1 MKKFSKMVINKGD
14 DVVGEGYYER
24 YDDELI
30 IEASDYNIERTFH
43 TLLDQRVII
52 TSIKFEDTNG
62 ASSAFNGPYLIRRIR
77 NNEITLQK

>member
-1 MKKFSKMVINKGD
+1 MKKFSKIVINKGNE
-14 DVVGEGYYER
+14 VIGEGYYER

-52 TSIKFEDTNG
+52 SSINFEDTNG
-62 ASSAFNGPYLIRRIR
+62 ASGAFNGPYLIRRIR

>member
-1 MKKFSKMVINKGD
+1 MKKFSKIVINKGNE
-14 DVVGEGYYER
+14 VIGEGYYER

-52 TSIKFEDTNG
+52 SSIKFEDTNG
-62 ASSAFNGPYLIRRIR
+62 ALGAFNGPYLIRRIR

>member
-1 MKKFSKMVINKGD
+1 MVINKGD

-24 YDDELI
+24 YEDELI
-30 IEASDYNIERTFH
+30 IEASDNNIEQTFH

-52 TSIKFEDTNG
+52 TNIKFEDTNG
-62 ASSAFNGPYLIRRIR
+62 ASGAFNGPYLIRRIR

>member
-24 YDDELI
+24 YEDELI
-30 IEASDYNIERTFH
+30 IEASDNNIEQTFH

-52 TSIKFEDTNG
+52 TNIKFEDTNG
-62 ASSAFNGPYLIRRIR
+62 ASGAFNGPYLIRRIR

>member
-1 MKKFSKMVINKGD
+1 MKKFSKMVINNGNEII
-14 DVVGEGYYER
+14 GEGYYER

-30 IEASDYNIERTFH
+30 VEADFNIERTFH

-52 TSIKFEDTNG
+52 SNIKFEDTNG

>member
-1 MKKFSKMVINKGD
+1 MKKFSKIVINKGNE
-14 DVVGEGYYER
+14 VIGEGYYER

-52 TSIKFEDTNG
+52 SSIKFEDING
-62 ASSAFNGPYLIRRIR
+62 ASGAFNGPYLIRRIR